1 MVIERSAYRDLQK
14 VAKSPRSVEGVMG
27 FTLVLAIEV
36 EITHWEGILVG
47 CL

>member
-1 MVIERSAYRDLQK
+1 MSFRAVSMLI
-14 VAKSPRSVEGVMG
+14 VARSVEGVMG